1 MLVDGEEFKVCTL
14 EASPLIIHDKGKTCY
29 LAGGATSEH
38 TKDESLELLEASSQ
52 QISWKLGSFVIYQ
65 GIWYLV
71 LFIIFTK
78 VFGIICCIYQGI

>member
-1 MLVDGEEFKVCTL
+1 MDGEEFNECTL
-14 EASPLIIHDKGKTCY
+14 EVSQLFLHDKGKICY

-65 GIWYLV
+65 GI
-71 LFIIFTK
+71 
-78 VFGIICCIYQGI
+78 